1 MVRESSPRRDG
12 GQLCAQSP
20 LGQMLTARTMQDPES
35 KEGNGTVDV
44 SEADP
49 PAGTV
54 TVCLSEG

>member
-1 MVRESSPRRDG
+1 MVRESSRRRDG
-12 GQLCAQSP
+12 GQLYAQTP

-49 PAGTV
+49 
-54 TVCLSEG
+54 